1 MKKTIMIL
9 IIMAAALMAL
19 PTMAQKNWGTQR
31 PVYGS
36 QYRPQQATMPTAT
49 YHPGTYNSGTYRA
62 GTFHSTGSTMM
73 RTGSSYSSSPLL
85 NKNGSAA
92 YNGPSY
98 APSRRYSNGPL
109 RSLIDHGGGGGGG
122 EGGGGDSGEPDPGS
136 GSGGG
141 GIGTPP
147 DDDGTPPNGFPL
159 GDAMLPLTLLAC
171 AYMCLR
177 AFLKRKRATEN

>member
-1 MKKTIMIL
+1 
-9 IIMAAALMAL
+9 MAL
-19 PTMAQKNWGTQR
+19 PTMAQQNWRSQQSVYRQQYQQRSTTTQT
-31 PVYGS
+31 GG
-36 QYRPQQATMPTAT
+36 
-49 YHPGTYNSGTYRA
+49 YHSGTYNSGTYRA

-122 EGGGGDSGEPDPGS
+122 EGGEGSGEGSGEGGEGS
-136 GSGGG
+136 GSG

-147 DDDGTPPNGFPL
+147 DDDGTPPNGFPI
-159 GDAMLPLTLLAC
+159 GDALIPLTLLAG
-171 AYMCLR
+171 AYLIVR
-177 AFLKRKRATEN
+177 AARRKVRSTMSERCK